1 MPPLVVSESHRAH
14 ILYCSHSDLHSDK
27 ERESDEN
34 TDDTGDEGTRG
45 SVYDE
50 RVVEA
55 RGDTQET
62 EIPPDANTEVS
73 RLSST
78 RMWTWHHQRVATKRS
93 EYKGRH

>member
-73 RLSST
+73 RLSPSPT
-78 RMWTWHHQRVATKRS
+78 S
-93 EYKGRH
+93 EDVDMAPPAHGDEAIRI